1 MELAWLWRSFP
12 GLCTAPKGHRQSCR
26 NALSHLP
33 RAAGFSAATAW
44 SGRTDAG
51 LLEFTDTTTPV
62 VSNRPEER
70 QLRVLLA
77 SGTGLETHDRA
88 AHGLRSECV
97 EGRGKGEQTRLIH

>member
-12 GLCTAPKGHRQSCR
+12 GLCTAPEGHRQSCW

-33 RAAGFSAATAW
+33 RAAGFSVATAW

-51 LLEFTDTTTPV
+51 FFEFTDTPTPV

-70 QLRVLLA
+70 QLRVLPA
-77 SGTGLETHDRA
+77 SGTGLETHVRA
-88 AHGLRSECV
+88 AHGLRSECI
-97 EGRGKGEQTRLIH
+97 EGRGKGEQTGL